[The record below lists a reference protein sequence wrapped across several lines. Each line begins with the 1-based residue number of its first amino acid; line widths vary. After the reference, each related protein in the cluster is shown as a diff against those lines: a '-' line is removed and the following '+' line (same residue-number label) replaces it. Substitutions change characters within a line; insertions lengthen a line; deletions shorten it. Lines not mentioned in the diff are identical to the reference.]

1 MKLPE
6 RHDSLSAPQDL
17 LALAHVRCMASV
29 FVCGYVC
36 IGLGLRI

>member
-1 MKLPE
+1 MKLPK
-6 RHDSLSAPQDL
+6 RPDSLSASQDL

-36 IGLGLRI
+36 IGLGLRV